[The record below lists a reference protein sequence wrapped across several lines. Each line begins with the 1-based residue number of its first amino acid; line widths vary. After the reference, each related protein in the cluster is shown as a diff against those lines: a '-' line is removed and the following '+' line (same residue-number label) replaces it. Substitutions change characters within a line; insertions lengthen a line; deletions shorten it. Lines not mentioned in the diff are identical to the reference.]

1 MKEDNRMSA
10 NDEQV
15 KHLDSERFG
24 EVIKD
29 FENGIKEYER
39 IIDGVKTSTT
49 KLFLFWQGEG
59 KKQFEKDYTKI
70 YRQLEDV
77 SDVLYDLRDAL
88 VDAQAAYIK
97 TDEEIAKLASTQ
109 S

>member
-1 MKEDNRMSA
+1 MADTG
-10 NDEQV
+10 EQV

-39 IIDGVKTSTT
+39 IIDGVKTATST
-49 KLFLFWQGEG
+49 LFIYWQGEG
-59 KKQFEKDYTKI
+59 KKQFEKDYTTI